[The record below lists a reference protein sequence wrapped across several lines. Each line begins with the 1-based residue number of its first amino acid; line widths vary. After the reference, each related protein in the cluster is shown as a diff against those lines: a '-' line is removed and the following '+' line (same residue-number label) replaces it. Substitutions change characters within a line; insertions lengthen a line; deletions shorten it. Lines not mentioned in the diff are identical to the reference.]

1 MNYFKVI
8 AVIFQTVFHPGV
20 DEKKREFIA
29 ILYLKTNFNINTKN
43 KLGMEGNVMFKNLYD
58 FATRKEFG

>member
-8 AVIFQTVFHPGV
+8 AVIFQT
-20 DEKKREFIA
+20 
-29 ILYLKTNFNINTKN
+29 NTKN

-58 FATRKEFG
+58 FATRKEFS